1 MDIPVAILDDGVRS
15 SVLRVP
21 HVQSRSTFVT
31 DDRDSCITG
40 VTHGSICAAII
51 EMLHPGI
58 SIHDIKVLTARGSGY
73 RDNLITGLEW
83 CLHNSIKVVH
93 LSLGSVEYHDAL
105 PLYRTTQKL
114 IERNTVVVAAFS
126 NRNIPT
132 FPAIFPGV
140 FGVRCCEHGL
150 DKATYAYKEND
161 WLRGS
166 NAWVASPPSAVSCI
180 TGGTIQV
187 LPSNSFAAPVITAS
201 ILKILSRNPD
211 VSHDK
216 IQMFLREGSKTIGE
230 SESRDTFNSFDWAD
244 SLCDSA
250 VYVQI
255 SESNSIYI
263 EDATKYL
270 QRNGYAAEAIG
281 RETGIPFSL
290 YFRPGSVSKNA
301 VKGLSILYHV
311 DVMFVVSNEPY
322 DFFDAVSIEDRL
334 FRVEDV
340 EYQYMNGTELGLL
353 ITKVFAPES

>member
-1 MDIPVAILDDGVRS
+1 MDIPVAILDDGVS
-15 SVLRVP
+15 SSLLRVP

-31 DDRDSCITG
+31 DDRDSCMTG
-40 VTHGSICAAII
+40 VTHGSICAAIM
-51 EMLHPGI
+51 ETLHPGI
-58 SIHDIKVLTARGSGY
+58 SIHDIKVLTTRGSGY

-83 CLHNSIKVVH
+83 CLHNNIKVVH

-187 LPSNSFAAPVITAS
+187 L
-201 ILKILSRNPD
+201 
-211 VSHDK
+211 
-216 IQMFLREGSKTIGE
+216 
-230 SESRDTFNSFDWAD
+230 
-244 SLCDSA
+244 
-250 VYVQI
+250 
-255 SESNSIYI
+255 
-263 EDATKYL
+263 
-270 QRNGYAAEAIG
+270 
-281 RETGIPFSL
+281 
-290 YFRPGSVSKNA
+290 
-301 VKGLSILYHV
+301 
-311 DVMFVVSNEPY
+311 
-322 DFFDAVSIEDRL
+322 
-334 FRVEDV
+334 
-340 EYQYMNGTELGLL
+340 
-353 ITKVFAPES
+353 